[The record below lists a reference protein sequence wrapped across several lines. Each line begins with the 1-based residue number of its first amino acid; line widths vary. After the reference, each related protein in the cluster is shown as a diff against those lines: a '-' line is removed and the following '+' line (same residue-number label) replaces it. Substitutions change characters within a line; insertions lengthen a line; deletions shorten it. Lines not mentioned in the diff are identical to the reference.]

1 MATTQKKLDVTELDF
16 DRIKSN
22 LKTFMKNQT
31 EFTDYDFEGSG
42 LNALLDVL
50 SYNTHY
56 LAMNMN
62 MVANESF
69 LDTASTRSAVVSH
82 AKTLG
87 YIPNSPR
94 APVAFINVTLNN
106 STTDSSAFEELNTA
120 TIPIG
125 TVFTT
130 QMDDVNYQFVT
141 VSEHTI
147 NKVDDVLSFT
157 NIPIYEGTYVTNRYT
172 VNNQNVDQK
181 FYLADRNGDTSTLVV
196 DVFDSATST
205 SSTTFTLATDTTLTS
220 STSNVFF
227 LQESVDGKFE
237 IYFGDGITGRALSDG
252 NIVRL
257 RYVVTN
263 KTLANGATSFSTTA
277 TISGITNVT
286 VATVSNASGGAES
299 ESIQSIKFNAPLD
312 YAAQGRAVTVNDFKA
327 IVPKVYANTKSV
339 QVYGGEDNDVPT
351 FGKVYIS
358 IVPTTGS
365 ITAAAKA
372 QIVKDLK
379 TTYTIASVSP
389 EVVDPE
395 YTKLRLNVTFTY
407 NSKNTIKPKE
417 TLESNVLTTITNF
430 NNNNLSKFD
439 SAFRHSAFTKLVD
452 DTDDAI
458 TSNITTVTLSKDFTP
473 TLDKDTKYI
482 IPFNN
487 KLYNPHSG
495 HDSEAGGIL
504 SSTGFKI
511 DGNINEMF
519 LNDDGMGNVRMF
531 YITDGTTNTY
541 EDNTVGTI
549 DYFNG
554 SITLTNLK
562 ITEVSN
568 VDGITSTKVR
578 LIVKPESSDI
588 IAVRNQVLEID
599 LNNSVVTAAVDT
611 IATGSSSAGVGVA
624 TTSIY
629 SGASNTAASSTTS
642 TTTSSSTSTS
652 SSGSSSSSGY

>member
-568 VDGITSTKVR
+568 VDGTTSTKVR

-588 IAVRNQVLEID
+588 IAVRNQGLEID

-652 SSGSSSSSGY
+652 SSGSSSSGY

>member
-652 SSGSSSSSGY
+652 SSGSSSSGY

>member
-196 DVFDSATST
+196 DVFDSASST

-286 VATVSNASGGAES
+286 VATVSNASGGAEA

-473 TLDKDTKYI
+473 TLDKETKYI

-652 SSGSSSSSGY
+652 SSGSSSSGY

>member
-87 YIPNSPR
+87 YVPNSPR

-286 VATVSNASGGAES
+286 VATVSNASGGAEA

-473 TLDKDTKYI
+473 ALDKDTKYI

-568 VDGITSTKVR
+568 VDGITSTRVR

>member
-487 KLYNPHSG
+487 KLYKPHSG

-568 VDGITSTKVR
+568 VDGTTSTKVR

-652 SSGSSSSSGY
+652 SSGSSSSGY

>member
-62 MVANESF
+62 MGPNESF

-82 AKTLG
+82 AKPLG

-312 YAAQGRAVTVNDFKA
+312 YAAQGRAVTVNDFKS

-568 VDGITSTKVR
+568 VDGTTSTKVR

-652 SSGSSSSSGY
+652 SSGSSSSGY

>member
-87 YIPNSPR
+87 YTPNSPR

-237 IYFGDGITGRALSDG
+237 IYFGDGITGRAVSDG

-286 VATVSNASGGAES
+286 VATVSNASGGAEA

-473 TLDKDTKYI
+473 TLDKETKYI

-568 VDGITSTKVR
+568 VDGVTSTKVR

-599 LNNSVVTAAVDT
+599 LSNSVVTAAVDT

>member
-237 IYFGDGITGRALSDG
+237 IYFGDGITGRAVSDG

-277 TISGITNVT
+277 AVSGITNVT
-286 VATVSNASGGAES
+286 VATISNASGGAES

-568 VDGITSTKVR
+568 VDGTTSTKVR

-652 SSGSSSSSGY
+652 SSGSSSSGY

>member
-263 KTLANGATSFSTTA
+263 KTLANGATSISTTA

-568 VDGITSTKVR
+568 VDGTTSTKVR

-652 SSGSSSSSGY
+652 SSGSSSSGY

>member
-130 QMDDVNYQFVT
+130 QIDDVNYQFVT

-237 IYFGDGITGRALSDG
+237 IYFGDGITGRAVSDG

-277 TISGITNVT
+277 AVSGITNVT
-286 VATVSNASGGAES
+286 VATISNASGGAES

-568 VDGITSTKVR
+568 VDGTTSTKVR

-652 SSGSSSSSGY
+652 SSGSSSSGY

>member
-286 VATVSNASGGAES
+286 VATVSNASGGAEA